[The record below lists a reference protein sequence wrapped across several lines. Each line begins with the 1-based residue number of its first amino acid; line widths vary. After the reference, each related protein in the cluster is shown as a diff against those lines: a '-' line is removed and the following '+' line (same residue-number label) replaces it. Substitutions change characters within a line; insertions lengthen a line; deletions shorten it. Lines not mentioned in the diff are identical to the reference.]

1 MIIKRESVLIGLKV
15 AMVAS
20 LLLVLMVTASE
31 AGPTGAGRP
40 PDGPPGPK
48 PVVGKGSKGCGEAH
62 PEEIGATKTLYIEVE
77 GLDRKYNVHL
87 PKGYDPDTPHS
98 LVLNFHGYNGNAEEE
113 ELITSEMSVHADMN
127 GYIVVYPEAYPFD
140 DGEGGLVH
148 TWNDLTCN
156 TSTPD
161 EPVFIC
167 WEHALYY
174 PAHPCAPGECN
185 YCGCQDDVGFVDA
198 MLDEIEANYC
208 IDTERVYAAGF
219 STGGEFVQRLGC
231 DLPERFAAIAPLHGF
246 LHIGFN
252 CAPELPISTMNIWG
266 ITDRIIPYD
275 GSRSMDGYFYT
286 PVDEVVNLWGSAQ
299 GCESGETVY
308 TTVSDGIRHW
318 ACTQRD
324 NCATGAEV
332 VSCSWRGPHWYP
344 KMKPS
349 DYGNDAIW
357 EFFLKNARSR

>member
-1 MIIKRESVLIGLKV
+1 MVRKRDSVLAGLRI
-15 AMVAS
+15 AMVVA
-20 LLLVLMVTASE
+20 LLLALMVSVGE
-31 AGPTGAGRP
+31 AGPA
-40 PDGPPGPK
+40 GPPGPK
-48 PVVGKGSKGCGEAH
+48 PGGGKGSRGCGLE
-62 PEEIGATKTLYIEVE
+62 PPTVVGQTETLYIAFE
-77 GLDRKYNVHL
+77 GLERKYNVHL
-87 PKGYDPDTPHS
+87 PPSYDPDNPHS

-113 ELITSEMSVHADMN
+113 ELITSEMSMHADEH

-140 DGEGGLVH
+140 DGEGGLIF

-156 TSTPD
+156 NPYNPD
-161 EPVFIC
+161 QPIC

-174 PAHPCAPGECN
+174 PAHPCAPDECN
-185 YCGCQDDVGFVDA
+185 YCGCQDDVGFVNA

-208 IDTERVYAAGF
+208 IDTGRVYAAGF

-231 DLPERFAAIAPLHGF
+231 DLPERFAAIAPVHGF

-286 PVDEVVNLWGSAQ
+286 PVDEVIDLWGSAQ
-299 GCESGETVY
+299 DCDVEDTAY
-308 TTVSDGIRHW
+308 PTVSDGIKHW
-318 ACTQRD
+318 TCTQRD

-344 KMKPS
+344 KMETS
-349 DYGNDAIW
+349 AYGNDAMW
-357 EFFLKNARSR
+357 EFFLKNARSK